1 MPPSRCGS
9 TRAWVSMRCLQ
20 RRPDPIM
27 ASVADVLNL
36 QEVLGTR
43 GLFLVDHSGLE
54 VDVHSVGG
62 ARCRSRRSGMNASGG
77 RFECP
82 RRSPATVNGSGPLKS
97 SSTVAEAGPCRT
109 PPGWRTNEPAI
120 KKTLPSQGFSLTI
133 GTESEFIVDLPYMP
147 LALAIK
153 VTRAYRGASTAARAL
168 VDLHVEALANPG
180 SNVGL
185 FLLANA
191 LQLARHMLP
200 GKTDSQRQ
208 PTQGQAQG
216 RARPGVEAVNS

>member
-1 MPPSRCGS
+1 M
-9 TRAWVSMRCLQ
+9 
-20 RRPDPIM
+20 
-27 ASVADVLNL
+27 
-36 QEVLGTR
+36 
-43 GLFLVDHSGLE
+43 
-54 VDVHSVGG
+54 
-62 ARCRSRRSGMNASGG
+62 
-77 RFECP
+77 
-82 RRSPATVNGSGPLKS
+82 NGSGPLKS